1 MLAIELEALVPVHAY
16 GDGQVEMAERAV
28 GEFDIDEP
36 AVGAEALQVARLH
49 GNDLAAQIACRIHEM
64 ASMRQ
69 HVILLQVGFRVVV
82 RPAACRAPDD
92 QRLDGVRHR
101 VTVGRITIPGLEGQ
115 HVTHL

>member
-16 GDGQVEMAERAV
+16 GNGQVEMAERAV

-36 AVGAEALQVARLH
+36 TVGGEALPMARLH

-69 HVILLQVGFRVVV
+69 HVIFLQVSFRVVV
-82 RPAACRAPDD
+82 RPTACRALDD
-92 QRLDGVRHR
+92 QRLEGVRHR
-101 VTVGRITIPGLEGQ
+101 VTVG
-115 HVTHL
+115 